1 MVISR
6 LPLLVACAAAAG
18 CSGNQNVFN
27 PAGPAA
33 RSIATVGWL
42 LITVSGVVYLLVLL
56 ALAWALLRRR
66 RESDDSPQTERQL
79 TRSVTAAVALTILI
93 LLVLSVSSTIFG
105 RGLTSP
111 RGPGA
116 ITVDVVGHQWWWE
129 FQYRDITP
137 SDFVTSPNELHI
149 PTGVPIQIK
158 ALSRDVIHS
167 FWVPNLHGKRDLIPG
182 QVTNFWIQADQA
194 GTYRGQCA
202 EFCGHQH
209 ANMAFV
215 VVAEPMR
222 QFQEWIRNQR
232 QAAAE
237 PDTDLETRGK
247 QVFLQ
252 SPCVMCHMIRGT
264 SAGSRVG
271 PELTHV
277 GSRLTLASGTL
288 PNTRGHLAGWI
299 LDSQSIKPGNR
310 MPPNPL
316 SSDDLHAVLAYL
328 RSLR

>member
-1 MVISR
+1 VIAR
-6 LPLLVACAAAAG
+6 AVPLAAAAAAAG

-33 RSIATVGWL
+33 REIAYLGWFMIAVCGL
-42 LITVSGVVYLLVLL
+42 VYVLVLA
-56 ALAWALLRRR
+56 ALGWSLVRPR
-66 RESDDSPQTERQL
+66 RESDDLPDTERRL
-79 TRSVTAAVALTILI
+79 TRTVVTAVGATVAI
-93 LLVLSVSSTIFG
+93 LLLFMISNVVAG

-116 ITVDVVGHQWWWE
+116 VTIDAIGHQWWWE
-129 FQYRDITP
+129 FQYRDVTP

-149 PTGVPIQIK
+149 PVGVPVHIK

-182 QVTNFWIQADQA
+182 QVTNFWIQADEP

-209 ANMAFV
+209 ANMAFM
-215 VVAEPMR
+215 VVAEPME
-222 QFQEWIRNQR
+222 QFQAWIEHQR
-232 QAAAE
+232 QPAPTPRTAQE
-237 PDTDLETRGK
+237 QRGQ

-252 SPCVMCHMIRGT
+252 TTCVMCHTIRGT
-264 SAGSRVG
+264 PAGSRVG

-277 GSRLTLASGTL
+277 GSRLTLAAGAL
-288 PNTRGHLAGWI
+288 PNTRGHLAGWVI
-299 LDSQSIKPGNR
+299 NSQSIKPGNR

-316 SSDDLHAVLAYL
+316 SPEDLDAVLTYL

>member
-1 MVISR
+1 MRR
-6 LPLLVACAAAAG
+6 LLLLTAAAVVAG

-33 RSIATVGWL
+33 RDIASLGWFMFA
-42 LITVSGVVYLLVLL
+42 VCGAVYALVLM
-56 ALAWALLRRR
+56 ALAWALMRRR
-66 RESDDSPQTERQL
+66 DASDGTPQTERRL
-79 TRSVTAAVALTILI
+79 TRMVVSAVGATVLI
-93 LLVLSVSSTIFG
+93 LLVFMISSVVAG

-116 ITVDVVGHQWWWE
+116 ITIDAVGHQWWWE

-137 SDFVTSPNELHI
+137 SDFVTSPNELRI
-149 PTGVPIQIK
+149 PVGVPIHIK
-158 ALSRDVIHS
+158 AMSRDVIHS

-182 QVTNFWIQADQA
+182 QVTNFWIQADA
-194 GTYRGQCA
+194 PGVYRGQCA

-209 ANMAFV
+209 ANMAFA
-215 VVAEPMR
+215 VVAEPMEK
-222 QFQEWIRNQR
+222 FQAWIHHQR
-232 QAAAE
+232 QAAQE
-237 PDTDLETRGK
+237 PRTDEEKRGQ

-252 SPCVMCHMIRGT
+252 TTCVMCHTIRGT

-277 GSRLTLASGTL
+277 GSRLTLGAGVV
-288 PNTRGHLAGWI
+288 PNTRGHLAGWVI
-299 LDSQSIKPGNR
+299 NSQSVKPGNR

-316 SSDDLHAVLAYL
+316 SPDDLQPLLTYL

>member
-1 MVISR
+1 MIAR
-6 LPLLVACAAAAG
+6 LPVVLAAAAAAS
-18 CSGNQNVFN
+18 CTGNQNVFN

-33 RSIATVGWL
+33 REIAGLGFFLFAVCGAIYGLVMGAL
-42 LITVSGVVYLLVLL
+42 L
-56 ALAWALLRRR
+56 WALLRRR
-66 RESDDSPQTERQL
+66 RESDGLPQTERTL
-79 TRSVTAAVALTILI
+79 TRTVVMAVGATIVI
-93 LLVLSVSSTIFG
+93 LLVFMISSVVAG

-116 ITVDVVGHQWWWE
+116 VTVDVVGHQWWWE

-149 PTGVPIQIK
+149 PVGVPIHIK
-158 ALSRDVIHS
+158 AISRDVVHS

-182 QVTNFWIQADQA
+182 QVTNFWIQADKP
-194 GTYRGQCA
+194 GVYRGQCA

-209 ANMAFV
+209 AHMAFA
-215 VVAEPMR
+215 VVAEPAEK
-222 QFQEWIRNQR
+222 FQAWIQHQR
-232 QAAAE
+232 QVAAA
-237 PDTDLETRGK
+237 PRTDQERRG
-247 QVFLQ
+247 QEVFLQ
-252 SPCVMCHMIRGT
+252 TTCVMCHTVRGT
-264 SAGSRVG
+264 PAGARVG

-277 GSRLTLASGTL
+277 ASRLTLAAGTL

-299 LDSQSIKPGNR
+299 INSQSVKPGNR

-316 SSDDLHAVLAYL
+316 SPDDAQAVLAYL